1 VSLTQEDRRAG
12 KLAALEV
19 ACRRHGLPLTVQRRV
34 ILEAL
39 AARDD
44 HPTADEILEQVRRRL
59 PEVSRTTVYRVLDT
73 LVRLRLA
80 AKICSPGAG
89 VRFDPKTDRHHHL
102 VCVRCERVID
112 VEVPALNAL
121 PLPQARTRAFTIHDY
136 SIHFRG
142 LCAGCE
148 KRQGGGRTKAPLRPP
163 ARIEGRAG
171 RTRARRRPRGAEGR
185 RR

>member
-1 VSLTQEDRRAG
+1 MTRQDQRSDKLT
-12 KLAALEV
+12 ALEV

-39 AARDD
+39 AGRAD
-44 HPTADEILEQVRRRL
+44 HPTADEILAQVRRRL

-73 LVRLRLA
+73 LVRLGVA

-102 VCVRCERVID
+102 VCVHCEKVMD
-112 VEVPALNAL
+112 FEAPPLNAL
-121 PLPQARTRAFTIHDY
+121 RLPDVGTRAFTIHDY

-142 LCAGCE
+142 LCADCE
-148 KRQGGGRTKAPLRPP
+148 KRVGGREKRV
-163 ARIEGRAG
+163 
-171 RTRARRRPRGAEGR
+171 ARRTAKTKGKAG
-185 RR
+185 